1 MKQPKLRDSRNLI
14 TELYPINKVPRDV
27 INKLGAD
34 IVYMMY
40 TGRRD
45 LTGNDWG
52 DIFAKA
58 VEGTHL
64 SRPIGIVDVAKD
76 KVTTQHP
83 YRKLLVNKP

>member
-40 TGRRD
+40 TD
-45 LTGNDWG
+45 VILPETTGET
-52 DIFAKA
+52 FLPK
-58 VEGTHL
+58 
-64 SRPIGIVDVAKD
+64 
-76 KVTTQHP
+76 Q
-83 YRKLLVNKP
+83 